1 MSDTHK
7 FQRRLAAGECLFR
20 EGEAGNCAYVL
31 EQGRME
37 VSTER
42 DGTRVVLATVGEGA
56 LLGEMALINNQPR
69 MATLTALE
77 DTSLVMITPEYLADR
92 METADPMLR
101 HILRVV
107 LSRFREVVNSVH
119 GGRRAGENEA
129 RDLSEDESPE
139 HLDQRSALKRLQV
152 EHDLEL
158 ALERRELQLY
168 YQPILRLSDKSVSG
182 FEALIRWH
190 RPGVGMV
197 PPGQFIPVAEQSNL
211 MRPIGYWIIETA
223 CRALK
228 RMHAE
233 SRKLVADAKLP
244 SMSINLSVRQFGD
257 EKLFPIINNAIQTN
271 ELDPAR
277 VRLEITESMLFNSW
291 DLALDLLNLCK
302 QAGCRLAI
310 DDFGTGYSSLAYLHR
325 FPVDTLKID
334 RSFIRDM
341 YENREAGI
349 IVKAMADLA
358 MSLGME
364 CIAEGIEEQMQGES
378 LAAMGL
384 EHVQGFFYGKPMPED
399 EALAFLAQ
407 SLQADR

>member
-1 MSDTHK
+1 M
-7 FQRRLAAGECLFR
+7 
-20 EGEAGNCAYVL
+20 
-31 EQGRME
+31 
-37 VSTER
+37 
-42 DGTRVVLATVGEGA
+42 
-56 LLGEMALINNQPR
+56 
-69 MATLTALE
+69 
-77 DTSLVMITPEYLADR
+77 
-92 METADPMLR
+92 
-101 HILRVV
+101 
-107 LSRFREVVNSVH
+107 
-119 GGRRAGENEA
+119 
-129 RDLSEDESPE
+129 
-139 HLDQRSALKRLQV
+139 
-152 EHDLEL
+152 
-158 ALERRELQLY
+158 
-168 YQPILRLSDKSVSG
+168 SG

-407 SLQADR
+407 SLQAGR